1 MMKITTVS
9 PLLLPLLATLAL
21 ITLSGCTNPL
31 DKEFPVLGEAT
42 REFSYQNQDGETVT
56 REVFTDKI
64 VVTDFF
70 FTTCPTICPIMKRQ
84 MHRVYEAYKDNDEIL
99 LFSHTIDPEH
109 DTVEVLNNFA
119 TGLGINSQRW
129 QMVTGDQDDIFAMAK
144 HYMLGALKND
154 EVPGGYIHSGS
165 FVLIDKKGQVRAYY
179 NGTDE
184 AEVDK
189 LIEDLKVFTDAQ

>member
-1 MMKITTVS
+1 MMITTLS
-9 PLLLPLLATLAL
+9 HLLRPLIAALAL
-21 ITLSGCTNPL
+21 ITLSGCTDPL
-31 DKEFPVLGEAT
+31 NKQFPVLGEAT

-56 REVFTDKI
+56 REIFSDKI

-84 MHRVYEAYKDNDEIL
+84 MHRVYEAYKDNDEVL

-119 TGLGINSQRW
+119 TGLGINSERW

-184 AEVDK
+184 AEVNK